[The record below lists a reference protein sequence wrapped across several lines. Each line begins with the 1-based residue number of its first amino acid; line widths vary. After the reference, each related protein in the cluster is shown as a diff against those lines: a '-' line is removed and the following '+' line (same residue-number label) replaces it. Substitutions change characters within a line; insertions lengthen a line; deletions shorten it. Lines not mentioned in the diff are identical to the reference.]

1 VNNIEAQTVD
11 ERHAAIS
18 KLAASL
24 DAIEKDTRTYRSVD
38 AAEIKRRRKMLEELR
53 QTLEPRRVYGGGSFQ
68 RPEGYTR
75 EGPSGDVNPFSM
87 VEFQKQQ
94 LAEQDVVID
103 AINAG
108 VDRLHGRALDIKDES
123 TLSVKLLDSID
134 TNVDRATMD
143 LRSEIRRAVDIR
155 RKSGNCPLYIC
166 IVVLIV
172 VLVLLL
178 VVSYS

>member
-1 VNNIEAQTVD
+1 MHE
-11 ERHAAIS
+11 
-18 KLAASL
+18 
-24 DAIEKDTRTYRSVD
+24 
-38 AAEIKRRRKMLEELR
+38 
-53 QTLEPRRVYGGGSFQ
+53 
-68 RPEGYTR
+68 
-75 EGPSGDVNPFSM
+75 
-87 VEFQKQQ
+87 
-94 LAEQDVVID
+94 
-103 AINAG
+103 
-108 VDRLHGRALDIKDES
+108 RALDIKDES

-178 VVSYS
+178 VVSYSLEILRPSANVVNGFSTN

>member
-1 VNNIEAQTVD
+1 MNNIEAQTLD

-53 QTLEPRRVYGGGSFQ
+53 QGLEPRRVYGGGSFQ

-75 EGPSGDVNPFSM
+75 EGPSGGVSM